1 MARDEIS
8 LQYLTYDATDSVG
21 AVNVEKQAVTQANG
35 IKLKNAFACKDNS
48 MKIIV
53 ENTATSDSTLTI
65 KAGEK
70 QNATL
75 GDATIALTKNSSTVI
90 APIRDMARFE
100 NADGSIDIDFA
111 TGFSGNIYA
120 VGEKAGL

>member
-21 AVNVEKQAVTQANG
+21 SVNVEKQAVTQANG

-53 ENTATSDSTLTI
+53 ENTATSDSTLAI

-111 TGFSGNIYA
+111 TGFTGNIYA

>member
-21 AVNVEKQAVTQANG
+21 SVNVEKQAVTQANG

-111 TGFSGNIYA
+111 TGFTGNIYA

>member
-21 AVNVEKQAVTQANG
+21 SVNVEKQAVTQANG

-75 GDATIALTKNSSTVI
+75 GDATIALTKSSSTVI

-111 TGFSGNIYA
+111 TGFTGNIYA